1 MPFEKMFDAI
11 EKKAEQNS
19 VQNEVDYIG
28 EDGLL
33 VCGYCHT
40 AKQARIPRFVG
51 SIDFGEEKVVYAM
64 CKCEAERYEAE
75 KEKYRKADL
84 IRELKKEVFPACKY
98 NSNPDKDLSSWTFEN
113 DKGYQPELIRKAAN
127 YVKNFENYK
136 SIGKGLLFY
145 GEPGVG
151 KSYAAACIANAL
163 VNQGISCIMTS
174 FGLIAK
180 ELQGTFEKQ
189 NYYDWLNNCSLLIL
203 DDLAAERDTEYM
215 KEIVH
220 TVIDNRLSTG
230 LPMIITSNLTN
241 EELRNPVGMK
251 DKRLFSRL
259 FKVCHPVYVK
269 GDDLRKKEAVDTFEE
284 MERLLNQ

>member
-19 VQNEVDYIG
+19 VKNEVDYIG

-51 SIDFGEEKVVYAM
+51 SIDFGEDKVVSSM
-64 CKCEAERYEAE
+64 CKCESERYEAE
-75 KEKYRKADL
+75 KEKYRKAAL
-84 IRELKKEVFPACKY
+84 IRDLKKEVFPACKY
-98 NSNPDKDLSSWTFEN
+98 NSNPDKDMSNWTFAN
-113 DKGYQPELIRKAAN
+113 DKGYQPELMKKAAN
-127 YVKNFENYK
+127 YVKNFEYYK
-136 SIGKGLLFY
+136 SIGKGMLFY

-151 KSYAAACIANAL
+151 KSYTAACIANAL

-174 FGLIAK
+174 FGHIAS
-180 ELQGTFEKQ
+180 ELQSTYDKH
-189 NYYDWLNNCSLLIL
+189 NYYSELNNCSLLIL

-215 KEIVH
+215 KEIIH
-220 TVIDNRLSTG
+220 TVINNRLSTG

-241 EELRNPVGMK
+241 AELRNPAGMK

-259 FKVCHPVYVK
+259 FEVCHLVNVK
-269 GDDLRKKEAVDTFEE
+269 GEDLRKKEMVDTFAE
-284 MERLLNQ
+284 MERMLNQ

>member
-1 MPFEKMFDAI
+1 MPYTEMFDAI
-11 EKKAEQNS
+11 AKKAEQNS
-19 VQNEVDYIG
+19 AQNEVDYIG

-51 SIDFGEEKVVYAM
+51 SIDFGEEKVVSAM
-64 CKCEAERYEAE
+64 CKCEAEKWEEE
-75 KEKYRKADL
+75 KDKIRKVDL
-84 IRELKKEVFPACKY
+84 IRKLKIEVFPACKY
-98 NSNPDKDLSSWTFEN
+98 NSNPENDMSKWTFEN
-113 DKGYQPELIRKAAN
+113 DKGYQPELIRKAIN
-127 YVKNFENYK
+127 YVKDFENYK
-136 SIGKGLLFY
+136 AIGKGMLLY
-145 GEPGVG
+145 GETGVG

-163 VNQGISCIMTS
+163 VDKGISVIMTS
-174 FGLIAK
+174 FAFIAS
-180 ELQGTFEKQ
+180 ELQGAQEKKS
-189 NYYDWLNNCSLLIL
+189 YYNRLNNCSLLIL

-241 EELRNPVGMK
+241 EELRNPASMK

-259 FKVCHPVYVK
+259 SKACHPVLVK
-269 GDDLRKKEAVDTFEE
+269 GDDLRKRHMVESYAE

>member
-19 VQNEVDYIG
+19 VRNEVDYIG

-40 AKQARIPRFVG
+40 AKQSRLPRFIG
-51 SIDFGEEKVVYAM
+51 SIDFGEEKVVSSM
-64 CKCEAERYEAE
+64 CKCEAEKYEAE

-84 IRELKKEVFPACKY
+84 IRKLKEEVFPACRY
-98 NSNPDKDLSSWTFEN
+98 NSNPENDMSQWTFKN
-113 DKGYQPELIRKAAN
+113 DKGYQPDLIRKALN
-127 YVKNFENYK
+127 YVKDFEQYK

-163 VNQGISCIMTS
+163 VDKGIPVIMTS
-174 FGLIAK
+174 FALIAS
-180 ELQGTFEKQ
+180 ELQGTYDKH
-189 NYYDWLNNCSLLIL
+189 NYYSELNNCSLLIL

-241 EELRNPVGMK
+241 AELTNPAGMK

-269 GDDLRKKEAVDTFEE
+269 GDDLRKKEMVDTYAE
-284 MERLLNQ
+284 MERMLNQ